1 MTVEE
6 STCAVVVVAGL
17 LVAYDIVTVEVCV
30 SLGYV
35 EQSNKWNV
43 KFVI

>member
-6 STCAVVVVAGL
+6 STCAVVVAGL